1 MLRLSD
7 CLKQESRLALRL
19 PNFQRTFLLSR
30 FDALM
35 FAVGGSHDL
44 KLVTTVLLDVANV
57 PWRLLKNTCTLAGR
71 TPCASCVVVD
81 AGDFCNTQGQVLLSA
96 QCPFRSFGSKVYTSR
111 VVGMHRARCRRK
123 QKGNEQKS
131 NAQRVSPLPVMIVGA
146 H

>member
-1 MLRLSD
+1 MLRLSG

-19 PNFQRTFLLSR
+19 PSFQHTLLFSH

-35 FAVGGSHDL
+35 FAVGGAHDFTL
-44 KLVTTVLLDVANV
+44 ITAVQLDDANDPWSVLRNA
-57 PWRLLKNTCTLAGR
+57 CTLAGR
-71 TPCASCVVVD
+71 TPCASCVVDD

-96 QCPFRSFGSKVYTSR
+96 QCPFRSFGSEVYTSR
-111 VVGMHRARCRRK
+111 VVGMHRARCQRK

-131 NAQRVSPLPVMIVGA
+131 NGQRVSPLPVMIVGA

>member
-19 PNFQRTFLLSR
+19 PNFQHTFLLSR

-44 KLVTTVLLDVANV
+44 KLVTAVLLDDANV

-81 AGDFCNTQGQVLLSA
+81 ADDICNTQGQVLLSA
-96 QCPFRSFGSKVYTSR
+96 QCPFRRFGSRIVASG
-111 VVGMHRARCRRK
+111 VLGMHAARCRRK
-123 QKGNEQKS
+123 
-131 NAQRVSPLPVMIVGA
+131 
-146 H
+146 